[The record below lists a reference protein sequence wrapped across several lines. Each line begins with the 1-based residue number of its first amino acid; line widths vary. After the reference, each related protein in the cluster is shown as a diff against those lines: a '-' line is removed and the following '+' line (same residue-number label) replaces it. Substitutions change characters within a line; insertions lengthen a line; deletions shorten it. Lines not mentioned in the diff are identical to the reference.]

1 MKPASYKW
9 QFAQRFRRH
18 AFGWRSDVPIQR
30 IKEALAEIRQ
40 VARGDTV
47 LAAEGAV
54 KFLEKV
60 SPALEHVDG
69 SSGAIGTA
77 VNRAIET
84 LVPVIAGAQ
93 VDTVTRQA
101 WLERLWEAI
110 QDQGVPYIE
119 GLSDEWDTLC
129 VTPEIA
135 SEWADRFIDL
145 VEHVWSEGPGG
156 YFAGTPICLAS
167 LYAAGR
173 HAQLIALVDRAPF
186 KMWHY
191 RRWGVK
197 ALLAMGR
204 KAEAVAYAENTR
216 GLNSPDGQIAK
227 ACEAILLSS
236 GLADEAYRRYACEA
250 NQGTTYLATF
260 RAIAKK
266 YPHIAQE
273 TILSDLV
280 AASPGEPGKWFAAA
294 KDAGLFN
301 QAIKLANASPTD
313 PRTLTLAA
321 RDFAQKQP
329 GFVMAAGLAALH
341 WISMGYGYEITGVDV
356 LDASRATLQAAEHA
370 GVDPESVRQQIRFL
384 ASGTS
389 VHADFLSRALQAI

>member
-1 MKPASYKW
+1 MKAASHKW
-9 QFAQRFRRH
+9 QFTQRFRRN
-18 AFGWRSDVPIQR
+18 AFGWRSDIPIQR
-30 IKEALAEIRQ
+30 IKEALTEIRQ
-40 VARGDTV
+40 MARSDAV
-47 LAAEGAV
+47 LAADGAV

-60 SPALEHVDG
+60 SPALEHVDS

-77 VNRAIET
+77 VNRAIEA
-84 LVPVIAGAQ
+84 LVPVIAGAS
-93 VDTVTRQA
+93 VDTITRQR

-119 GLSDEWDTLC
+119 GLSDEWGKLC
-129 VTPEIA
+129 VTAEIA
-135 SEWADRFIDL
+135 NTWADRFVDL

-156 YFAGTPICLAS
+156 YFAGTTICLAS

-173 HAQLIALVDRAPF
+173 HAQLLALVEHAPF
-186 KMWHY
+186 KQWHY
-191 RRWGVK
+191 RCWGVK

-204 KAEAVAYAENTR
+204 KAEALAYAEDTR
-216 GLNSPDGQIAK
+216 GLNSPDGQIAQ

-236 GLADEAYRRYACEA
+236 GLADEAYQRYAREA

-266 YPHIAQE
+266 YPHIAPE
-273 TILSDLV
+273 TILRDLV

-301 QAIKLANASPTD
+301 QAIELANASPTD
-313 PRTLTLAA
+313 PRTLTRAA

-329 GFVMAAGLAALH
+329 AFAMAAGLAALR
-341 WISMGYGYEITGVDV
+341 WMSQGYGYEITGIDV
-356 LDASRATLQAAEHA
+356 LDASRATLQAAVHA
-370 GVDPESVRQQIRFL
+370 GADAESVREQIRL
-384 ASGTS
+384 SISGTS
-389 VHADFLSRALQAI
+389 PHADFVSRALQAI

>member
-1 MKPASYKW
+1 VKPASYKW
-9 QFAQRFRRH
+9 QFAQRFRRN

-30 IKEALAEIRQ
+30 IKEALTEIRQ
-40 VARGDTV
+40 VARSDAV
-47 LAAEGAV
+47 LGAEGAV
-54 KFLEKV
+54 KFLEKI

-93 VDTVTRQA
+93 VDAVTRQG

-129 VTPEIA
+129 VTTEIA

-145 VEHVWSEGPGG
+145 VGHVWSEGPGG

-173 HAQLIALVDRAPF
+173 HAQLIALVDRAPLR
-186 KMWHY
+186 MWHY

-204 KAEAVAYAENTR
+204 KAEALAYAEDTR

-227 ACEAILLSS
+227 ACEAIRRSCCHRVLPTRHTGAMHMKRTRAPPTWQLSVPS
-236 GLADEAYRRYACEA
+236 QRS
-250 NQGTTYLATF
+250 
-260 RAIAKK
+260 I
-266 YPHIAQE
+266 
-273 TILSDLV
+273 
-280 AASPGEPGKWFAAA
+280 
-294 KDAGLFN
+294 
-301 QAIKLANASPTD
+301 
-313 PRTLTLAA
+313 RT
-321 RDFAQKQP
+321 
-329 GFVMAAGLAALH
+329 
-341 WISMGYGYEITGVDV
+341 
-356 LDASRATLQAAEHA
+356 SRKR
-370 GVDPESVRQQIRFL
+370 PS
-384 ASGTS
+384 
-389 VHADFLSRALQAI
+389 

>member
-1 MKPASYKW
+1 VKPASYKW
-9 QFAQRFRRH
+9 QFAQRFRRN

-30 IKEALAEIRQ
+30 IREALAEIRQ
-40 VARGDTV
+40 VARSDAV
-47 LAAEGAV
+47 LGAEGAV
-54 KFLEKV
+54 KFLEKI

-93 VDTVTRQA
+93 VDAVTRQG

-119 GLSDEWDTLC
+119 GLSDEWDALC
-129 VTPEIA
+129 VTPGIA

-156 YFAGTPICLAS
+156 YFAGTPVCLAS

-197 ALLAMGR
+197 ALLAMGK
-204 KAEAVAYAENTR
+204 KAEALAYAEDTR

-236 GLADEAYRRYACEA
+236 GLAEEAYRRYAREA

-266 YPHIAQE
+266 YPHITPE

-301 QAIKLANASPTD
+301 QAIELANAGPTD
-313 PRTLTLAA
+313 PRTLTRAA

-329 GFVMAAGLAALH
+329 GFAMAAGFAALR
-341 WISMGYGYEITGVDV
+341 WISLGYGYEITGVDV
-356 LDASRATLQAAEHA
+356 LDASRATLQAATHA
-370 GVDPESVRQQIRFL
+370 GVDPDSVRERIRLL

-389 VHADFLSRALQAI
+389 AHADFMSRVLQAI